1 MNEDVIQHE
10 PVHEPINERMKIDQN
25 KNDRAIIQPRIS
37 GLWFFTILHFVLF
50 ILMVGLSV
58 YFYRLDYLSR
68 EEDKKDEQQSK
79 IKHYADFQQSF
90 DTINQ
95 NINLLQDQDRQV
107 LINID
112 TLKSETLVQ
121 QKKTQEK
128 MESVYQRIMALSVID
143 RTDWLLAEI
152 EHFTKLAHERIV
164 LTHDARGA
172 ISLLNHSDQIAAE
185 IEEYGIESVRIA
197 LQKNMRDLGV
207 ATEIDTQGLFF
218 KIGSLIELIEALS
231 FIDFV
236 DKSRLAENNQPKS
249 AFLLN
254 NVPSD
259 LPHDFES
266 RVRYMLNSIYT
277 FVTQKLVR
285 IYRVEAQVD
294 PILPPATQLFLKQ
307 NLRLLLEQSQLAVLR
322 GEQKHF
328 DWCIDQAS
336 KWIVAYFPSHQP
348 RVKEL
353 VTTLETLKNNQISP
367 SLPDVNDSLEAIH
380 QFKNE
385 WLERKAQ
392 RKQALVVKPLER

>member
-231 FIDFV
+231 FNDFV
-236 DKSRLAENNQPKS
+236 GK
-249 AFLLN
+249 
-254 NVPSD
+254 
-259 LPHDFES
+259 
-266 RVRYMLNSIYT
+266 VR
-277 FVTQKLVR
+277 
-285 IYRVEAQVD
+285 
-294 PILPPATQLFLKQ
+294 
-307 NLRLLLEQSQLAVLR
+307 
-322 GEQKHF
+322 
-328 DWCIDQAS
+328 
-336 KWIVAYFPSHQP
+336 
-348 RVKEL
+348 
-353 VTTLETLKNNQISP
+353 
-367 SLPDVNDSLEAIH
+367 
-380 QFKNE
+380 
-385 WLERKAQ
+385 
-392 RKQALVVKPLER
+392 